1 MVNRQNLQFL
11 YFTFWQSCKP
21 LYMFYA
27 QTGIL
32 HFLSYGQQSGSA
44 PFLTSFLYAF
54 CQAFLHA
61 LSHTLLQALSHTLL
75 QALSHALLQALS
87 HTLL

>member
-44 PFLTSFLYAF
+44 SFLTSFLYAF

-61 LSHTLLQALSHTLL
+61 LSHTLLYTFC
-75 QALSHALLQALS
+75 HALLHAFCHAL
-87 HTLL
+87 L

>member
-1 MVNRQNLQFL
+1 MVNRQNLQLL

-44 PFLTSFLYAF
+44 SFLYAF
-54 CQAFLHA
+54 CQA
-61 LSHTLLQALSHTLL
+61 LSH
-75 QALSHALLQALS
+75 ALSHALL
-87 HTLL
+87 